1 MHDGIH
7 VEKAGIPS
15 ITICTDIFE
24 VTAKSMASMWGA
36 AEYPILYT
44 RHPIADLTQEQLR
57 ERAVSMMDEI
67 VTILTR

>member
-24 VTAKSMASMWGA
+24 ITAKSMASMWGA

-44 RHPIADLTQEQLR
+44 RHPIAGLTQEQLH
-57 ERAVSMMDEI
+57 ERAESMMNQLVRI
-67 VTILTR
+67 VTS